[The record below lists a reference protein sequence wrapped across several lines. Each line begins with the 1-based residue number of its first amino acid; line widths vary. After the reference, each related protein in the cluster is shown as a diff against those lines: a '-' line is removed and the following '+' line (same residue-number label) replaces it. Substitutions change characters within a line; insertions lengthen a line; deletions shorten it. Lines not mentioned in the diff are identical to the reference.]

1 MREVVIFGILLLN
14 LIVQS
19 TIFPFIEVFHVKPD
33 SLLSLVISFALIA
46 GNPTGALVG
55 FCGGLLQD
63 IFFGNN
69 LGLYTLQY
77 MLVGYLVGLL
87 HGKLYVD
94 RIFMPILAVIPANV
108 VKQIIMLAYNFFAR
122 SGMPQEKI
130 FFQVFVIETI
140 YTIVLMPL
148 IFSIIIKLYSN
159 KFMRKKRHFPKI

>member
-19 TIFPFIEVFHVKPD
+19 SIFPFIEVFHVKPD

-94 RIFMPILAVIPANV
+94 RIFMPILAVIPANI

-148 IFSIIIKLYSN
+148 IFSIIIKLYNN

>member
-1 MREVVIFGILLLN
+1 MRELVIFGILLLN

-19 TIFPFIEVFHVKPD
+19 SIFPFIEVFHVKPD
-33 SLLSLVISFALIA
+33 SLLSLTISFALIA
-46 GNPTGALVG
+46 GNPTGVLIG

-94 RIFMPILAVIPANV
+94 KIFMPILVVIPANI
-108 VKQIIMLAYNFFAR
+108 VKQIIMLLYNFFAQ
-122 SGMPQEKI
+122 SGMPQDQV
-130 FFQVFVIETI
+130 FFQ
-140 YTIVLMPL
+140 
-148 IFSIIIKLYSN
+148 
-159 KFMRKKRHFPKI
+159 